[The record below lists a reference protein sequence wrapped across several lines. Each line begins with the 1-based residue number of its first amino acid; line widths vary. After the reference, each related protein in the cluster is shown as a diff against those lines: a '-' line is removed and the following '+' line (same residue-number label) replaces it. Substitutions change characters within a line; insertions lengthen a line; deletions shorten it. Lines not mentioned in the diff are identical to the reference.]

1 MQLIINIMKSIFFRI
16 IGLTII
22 AFLFFHPAT
31 AQEQGSTRNSVGAG
45 IGASGVIGETGVAP
59 GVILCYS
66 RSFSEQSSFALV
78 TGLEMILDE
87 HKHTTLGL
95 GIEYSVWRGLGVC
108 ASLGLSYLPG
118 EGFEPGVHF
127 EAAYGFDI
135 GKISLGPMVEYGIG
149 PDDMHLLFGLQSAFG
164 F

>member
-1 MQLIINIMKSIFFRI
+1 M
-16 IGLTII
+16 GL
-22 AFLFFHPAT
+22 
-31 AQEQGSTRNSVGAG
+31 GVSK
-45 IGASGVIGETGVAP
+45 VIGEAGTAP

-66 RSFSEQSSFALV
+66 RSFSEESRFAAI
-78 TGLEMILDE
+78 TGLEMIFDT
-87 HKHTTLGL
+87 HRHTTLGL
-95 GIEYSVWRGLGVC
+95 GIEYSVWKGLGVC
-108 ASLGLSYLPG
+108 ASLGLSYLSG

-149 PDDMHLLFGLQSAFG
+149 LDDMHMLFGLQTAFG

>member
-1 MQLIINIMKSIFFRI
+1 MNSFILRT
-16 IGLTII
+16 IGLAIL
-22 AFLFFHPAT
+22 AYSLCAPLT
-31 AQEQGSTRNSVGAG
+31 AQEPDVTRNGVGMGLG
-45 IGASGVIGETGVAP
+45 ISKVIGETGTAP

-66 RSFSEQSSFALV
+66 RSFSAESAFAVV

-87 HKHTTLGL
+87 HRHTTLGL
-95 GIEYSVWRGLGVC
+95 GLEYSVWRGLGVC

-135 GKISLGPMVEYGIG
+135 GKISLGPMIEYGIG
-149 PDDMHLLFGLQSAFG
+149 IDEMHLLFGLQAAFG

>member
-1 MQLIINIMKSIFFRI
+1 MKGNLIKISGLVILILIII
-16 IGLTII
+16 T
-22 AFLFFHPAT
+22 PVT
-31 AQEQGSTRNSVGAG
+31 AQDAANDRNS
-45 IGASGVIGETGVAP
+45 IGAAVGVSKVIGETGTAP
-59 GVILCYS
+59 GVIVCYS
-66 RSFSEQSSFALV
+66 RSFSEESRFAVV

-108 ASLGLSYLPG
+108 TSLGLSYLPG
-118 EGFEPGVHF
+118 EGFEPGLHV

-149 PDDMHLLFGLQSAFG
+149 LDDMHMLFGLQAAFG